1 VRSVRIILVAALLS
15 FSSAALAESADG
27 NGALALAAL
36 VAENSPLLGATDKA
50 VLAKFLNGQTNV
62 AYPAGETTLVS
73 ADKITCRA
81 SNVDITEHSC
91 DLAFGKKTVMLM
103 GRRAHELYTTLAEI
117 GVQAE
122 GAAGSSFAALSN
134 LKCAINPSEV
144 QQKSGGGAHCDY
156 SPPN

>member
-1 VRSVRIILVAALLS
+1 MRPARLILVAAFVS

-50 VLAKFLNGQTNV
+50 VLAKFLNGQTNI

-103 GRRAHELYTTLAEI
+103 GRRAHELYSTLAEI
-117 GVQAE
+117 GVQVE

>member
-1 VRSVRIILVAALLS
+1 VRSARLILAAAMLS

-117 GVQAE
+117 GVQVE

-134 LKCAINPSEV
+134 LKCAINPER
-144 QQKSGGGAHCDY
+144 GAG
-156 SPPN
+156 

>member
-1 VRSVRIILVAALLS
+1 MRSARLVLAAAMLS

-117 GVQAE
+117 GVQVE

-144 QQKSGGGAHCDY
+144 QDKSGGGAHCDY

>member
-1 VRSVRIILVAALLS
+1 MRSARLILAAAMLS

-62 AYPAGETTLVS
+62 AYLAGETTLVS

-134 LKCAINPSEV
+134 LKYAINPSEV
-144 QQKSGGGAHCDY
+144 QDKSGGGAHCDY

>member
-1 VRSVRIILVAALLS
+1 MRSARLILAAAMLS

-117 GVQAE
+117 GVQVE

-134 LKCAINPSEV
+134 LKCAIDPSEV
-144 QQKSGGGAHCDY
+144 QDKSGGGAHCDY

>member
-1 VRSVRIILVAALLS
+1 MRSARLILAAAMLS

-117 GVQAE
+117 GVQVE

-134 LKCAINPSEV
+134 LTCAINPSEV
-144 QQKSGGGAHCDY
+144 QDKSGGGAHCAY

>member
-1 VRSVRIILVAALLS
+1 VRSARLILAAAMLS

-91 DLAFGKKTVMLM
+91 DLAFGTKTVMLM

-117 GVQAE
+117 GVQVE

-144 QQKSGGGAHCDY
+144 QDKSGGGAHCDY

>member
-1 VRSVRIILVAALLS
+1 VRSARLIFAAAMLS

-117 GVQAE
+117 GVQVE

-144 QQKSGGGAHCDY
+144 QDKSGGGAHCDY

>member
-1 VRSVRIILVAALLS
+1 VRSARLILAAAMLS
-15 FSSAALAESADG
+15 FLSAVLAESADG
-27 NGALALAAL
+27 NGALALAAR
-36 VAENSPLLGATDKA
+36 VAENSPLLGATDKV

-73 ADKITCRA
+73 ADKIICRA

-91 DLAFGKKTVMLM
+91 DLAFGKKTVMFM

-117 GVQAE
+117 GVQPE

-144 QQKSGGGAHCDY
+144 G
-156 SPPN
+156 

>member
-1 VRSVRIILVAALLS
+1 MRSARLILAAAMFS

-122 GAAGSSFAALSN
+122 GAAGSSFAALSD

-144 QQKSGGGAHCDY
+144 EDKSGGGAHCDY

>member
-1 VRSVRIILVAALLS
+1 MRSARLILAAAMLS

-50 VLAKFLNGQTNV
+50 MLAKFLNGQTNV

-91 DLAFGKKTVMLM
+91 DIAFGKKTVMLM

-144 QQKSGGGAHCDY
+144 QDKSGGGAHCDY

>member
-1 VRSVRIILVAALLS
+1 MRSARLILAAAMLS

-103 GRRAHELYTTLAEI
+103 GRRAHELYTTLAET

-144 QQKSGGGAHCDY
+144 QDKSGGGAHCDY